1 MKKGLSIIIAIS
13 LLLGGTLFFGCE
25 KQSEPE
31 VNVSPEPATAKE
43 IIFNAF
49 DFNATQ
55 TEEVVDIIGET
66 VIKGENDKD
75 LKIDFDLDYFKQ
87 Q

>member
-31 VNVSPEPATAKE
+31 VNVSPEPATAK
-43 IIFNAF
+43 ITTLSI
-49 DFNATQ
+49 
-55 TEEVVDIIGET
+55 
-66 VIKGENDKD
+66 
-75 LKIDFDLDYFKQ
+75 LLPSLCKQ
-87 Q
+87 EH